1 MMKTD
6 LGPVMPEIFSLRRR
20 LALAVALIG
29 AVLLHGLALGG
40 LIWFSSKPDGLN
52 PLAAPDLHWVSI
64 VAPGEPPESMTGGA
78 TQENPAPVPQSINP
92 EPAAFAQADSGG
104 LPVPVLGSVIEKVAS
119 SAIEPMNEPMDEPLD
134 EPMDEPMN
142 KLVGYV
148 VKEPVAAPSAA
159 SAEAPLA
166 ARAVINPV
174 ALSESHPR
182 AESPHRDHLKVQT
195 EPPQRVQAAIPE
207 ASRRAFDVYL
217 GDFSLGQRVAAMD
230 YLFESDGGH
239 YRLRTEGRAT
249 GVMAILYGGLLTQ
262 DSRGR
267 VGPEGF
273 LPERYAERRGER
285 PARVVSFDRT
295 TGLAE
300 ADDGSTQPLQ
310 AGVQDQLSAIWQLAL
325 IARMTPAQLAVGHE
339 LHWPI
344 ARGRRVHSM
353 RIVSLG
359 EETLQPS
366 HSAPLRTLHL
376 ALTSATAPEDGRL
389 DVWLATDDAMQP
401 IRMKMASSQGLVLD
415 QVFRFPKHH

>member
-1 MMKTD
+1 
-6 LGPVMPEIFSLRRR
+6 
-20 LALAVALIG
+20 
-29 AVLLHGLALGG
+29 
-40 LIWFSSKPDGLN
+40 
-52 PLAAPDLHWVSI
+52 
-64 VAPGEPPESMTGGA
+64 
-78 TQENPAPVPQSINP
+78 
-92 EPAAFAQADSGG
+92 
-104 LPVPVLGSVIEKVAS
+104 
-119 SAIEPMNEPMDEPLD
+119 
-134 EPMDEPMN
+134 
-142 KLVGYV
+142 
-148 VKEPVAAPSAA
+148 
-159 SAEAPLA
+159 
-166 ARAVINPV
+166 
-174 ALSESHPR
+174 
-182 AESPHRDHLKVQT
+182 VQ
-195 EPPQRVQAAIPE
+195 VAIPE

-230 YLFESDGGH
+230 YLFESDGAH

-249 GVMAILYGGLLTQ
+249 GVMAMLYGGLLTQ

-325 IARMTPAQLAVGHE
+325 IARMTPSQLAVGHE

-376 ALTSATAPEDGRL
+376 ALTSATASDDGRL
-389 DVWLATDDAMQP
+389 DVWLATEDAMQP
-401 IRMKMASSQGLVLD
+401 IRMKMVSAQGLVLD